1 MNLFDWTRLIILS
14 LLWGGSYTW
23 IELALIELNP
33 MMIVFYRV
41 LISSIFLILICKV
54 LSLKFKIEKKIFIF
68 LFFMS
73 LTNNVIP
80 FNLIAWGQQEI
91 TASVGSIL
99 NATTPLFTVII
110 ANYWPN
116 GEKATLNRIFG
127 VIIGFC
133 GVILLMGL
141 SIHDIDNSIIGQAA
155 ILLAAISYAISALIG
170 KGIKKIHPAIS
181 ATYMLSISSVVL
193 LPIILLSG
201 NELIPQASK
210 QSMIAILGLSIFS
223 TSLAYLIFYKLIE
236 NIGSNVMLVTLLM
249 PVSAILL
256 SIIILNETINTTQII
271 GLILILTGLILVDG
285 RALNFFKRYWL

>member
-23 IELALIELNP
+23 IELALIELDP

-41 LISSIFLILICKV
+41 LLSSIFLILICKV
-54 LSLKFKIEKKIFIF
+54 LSLTFKIEKKIFIF

-170 KGIKKIHPAIS
+170 KEIKKIHPAIS

-210 QSMIAILGLSIFS
+210 QSMIAILGLAIFS

-285 RALNFFKRYWL
+285 RALNFFKRY

>member
-23 IELALIELNP
+23 IELALIELDP

-41 LISSIFLILICKV
+41 LLSSIFLILICKV
-54 LSLKFKIEKKIFIF
+54 LSLTFKIEKKIFIF

-141 SIHDIDNSIIGQAA
+141 SIHDIDNSIIGQSA

-170 KGIKKIHPAIS
+170 KEIKKIHPAIS
-181 ATYMLSISSVVL
+181 ATYMLSISSVIL
-193 LPIILLSG
+193 LPIVLFSG
-201 NELIPQASK
+201 NELLPQASK
-210 QSMIAILGLSIFS
+210 QSMIAILGLAIFS
-223 TSLAYLIFYKLIE
+223 TSIAYLIFYKLIE

-256 SIIILNETINTTQII
+256 SIIILNETINTTQTI

-285 RALNFFKRYWL
+285 RALNFFKR

>member
-41 LISSIFLILICKV
+41 LISSIFLIVICKV
-54 LSLKFKIEKKIFIF
+54 LSLTFRIEKKIFIF

-170 KGIKKIHPAIS
+170 KEIKKIHPAIS
-181 ATYMLSISSVVL
+181 ATYMLSISSIVL
-193 LPIILLSG
+193 LPIILFSG
-201 NELIPQASK
+201 NDLTPAVSK
-210 QSMIAILGLSIFS
+210 QSMIAILGLAIFS
-223 TSLAYLIFYKLIE
+223 TSIAYLIFYKLIE

-256 SIIILNETINTTQII
+256 SIIILNEAINITQVI

-285 RALNFFKRYWL
+285 RALNFIKR

>member
-41 LISSIFLILICKV
+41 LISSIFLIVICKV
-54 LSLKFKIEKKIFIF
+54 LSLTFRIEKKIFIF

-99 NATTPLFTVII
+99 NATTPLFTVIV

-141 SIHDIDNSIIGQAA
+141 SIHDIDNSIIGQAV

-170 KGIKKIHPAIS
+170 KEIKKIHPAIS

-201 NELIPQASK
+201 NELIPQANK
-210 QSMIAILGLSIFS
+210 QSMIAILGLAIFS

-249 PVSAILL
+249 TVSAILL

-285 RALNFFKRYWL
+285 RALNFFKR

>member
-23 IELALIELNP
+23 IELALIELDP

-41 LISSIFLILICKV
+41 LISSIFLILICKL
-54 LSLKFKIEKKIFIF
+54 LSLTFKIEKKIFIF

-141 SIHDIDNSIIGQAA
+141 SINDIDNSIIGQAA

-170 KGIKKIHPAIS
+170 KEIKKIHPAIS
-181 ATYMLSISSVVL
+181 ATYMLSISSVIL
-193 LPIILLSG
+193 LPIILFSG
-201 NELIPQASK
+201 NELLPQVSK
-210 QSMIAILGLSIFS
+210 QSMIAIMGLAIFS
-223 TSLAYLIFYKLIE
+223 TSIAYLIFYKLIE

-256 SIIILNETINTTQII
+256 SIIILNETINTTQTI

-285 RALNFFKRYWL
+285 RALNFFKR

>member
-23 IELALIELNP
+23 IELALIELDP

-41 LISSIFLILICKV
+41 LISSIFLILICKL
-54 LSLKFKIEKKIFIF
+54 LSLTFKIEKKIFIF

-141 SIHDIDNSIIGQAA
+141 SINDIDNSIIGQAA

-170 KGIKKIHPAIS
+170 KEIKKIHPAIS
-181 ATYMLSISSVVL
+181 ATYMLSISSVIL
-193 LPIILLSG
+193 LPIILFSG
-201 NELIPQASK
+201 NELLPQVSK
-210 QSMIAILGLSIFS
+210 QSMIAIMGLAIFS
-223 TSLAYLIFYKLIE
+223 TSIAYLIFYKLIE

-256 SIIILNETINTTQII
+256 SIIILNETINTTQTI

-285 RALNFFKRYWL
+285 RALNLFKR

>member
-23 IELALIELNP
+23 IELALIELDP

-54 LSLKFKIEKKIFIF
+54 LSLTFKIEKKIFIF

-170 KGIKKIHPAIS
+170 KEIKKIHPAIS
-181 ATYMLSISSVVL
+181 ATYMLSISSVIL
-193 LPIILLSG
+193 LPIILFSG
-201 NELIPQASK
+201 NELLPQASK
-210 QSMIAILGLSIFS
+210 QSMIAIMGLAIFS
-223 TSLAYLIFYKLIE
+223 TSIAYLIFYKLIE

-256 SIIILNETINTTQII
+256 SIIILNETINTTQTI

-285 RALNFFKRYWL
+285 RALNFFKR

>member
-23 IELALIELNP
+23 IELALIELDP

-41 LISSIFLILICKV
+41 LLSSIFLILICKV
-54 LSLKFKIEKKIFIF
+54 LSLTFKIEKKIFIF

-141 SIHDIDNSIIGQAA
+141 SIHDIDNSIIGQSA

-170 KGIKKIHPAIS
+170 KEIKKIHPSIS
-181 ATYMLSISSVVL
+181 ATYMLSISSVIL
-193 LPIILLSG
+193 LPIVLFSG
-201 NELIPQASK
+201 NELLPQASK
-210 QSMIAILGLSIFS
+210 QSMIAILGLAIFS
-223 TSLAYLIFYKLIE
+223 TSIAYLIFYKLIE

-256 SIIILNETINTTQII
+256 SIIILNETINTTQTI

-285 RALNFFKRYWL
+285 RALNFFKR

>member
-23 IELALIELNP
+23 IELALIELDP

-41 LISSIFLILICKV
+41 LISSIFLIFICKV
-54 LSLKFKIEKKIFIF
+54 LSLTFKIEKKIFIF

-141 SIHDIDNSIIGQAA
+141 SIHDIDNSIIGQGA

-170 KGIKKIHPAIS
+170 KEIKKIHPAIS
-181 ATYMLSISSVVL
+181 ATYMLSISSVIL
-193 LPIILLSG
+193 LPIILFSG
-201 NELIPQASK
+201 NELLPQASK
-210 QSMIAILGLSIFS
+210 QSMIAIMGLAIFS
-223 TSLAYLIFYKLIE
+223 TSIAYLIFYKLIE

-256 SIIILNETINTTQII
+256 SIIILNETINTTQTI

-285 RALNFFKRYWL
+285 RALNFFKR

>member
-23 IELALIELNP
+23 IELALIELDP

-54 LSLKFKIEKKIFIF
+54 LFLTFKIEKKIFIF

-141 SIHDIDNSIIGQAA
+141 SVHDIDNSIIGQAA

-170 KGIKKIHPAIS
+170 KEIKKIHPAIS
-181 ATYMLSISSVVL
+181 ATYMLSISSVIL
-193 LPIILLSG
+193 LPIILFSG
-201 NELIPQASK
+201 NELLPQASK
-210 QSMIAILGLSIFS
+210 QSMIAIMGLAIFS
-223 TSLAYLIFYKLIE
+223 TSIAYLIFYKLIE

-285 RALNFFKRYWL
+285 RALNFFRR

>member
-23 IELALIELNP
+23 IELALIELDP

-54 LSLKFKIEKKIFIF
+54 LSLTFKIEKKIFIF

-141 SIHDIDNSIIGQAA
+141 SIHDIDNSIIGQGA

-170 KGIKKIHPAIS
+170 KEIKKIHPAIS
-181 ATYMLSISSVVL
+181 ATYMLSISSVIL
-193 LPIILLSG
+193 LPIILFSG
-201 NELIPQASK
+201 NELLPQASK
-210 QSMIAILGLSIFS
+210 QSVIAIMGLAIFS
-223 TSLAYLIFYKLIE
+223 TSIAYLIFYKLIE

-285 RALNFFKRYWL
+285 RALNFFKR